1 MFGSENVKSDGL
13 LFGGFLVG
21 VGARSS
27 NPGGVNGLNG
37 LDTELTINFFAAESV
52 LPYGRI
58 GLDIRHTPE
67 YSAADVMSMPVN
79 IIVYII

>member
-1 MFGSENVKSDGL
+1 VKSILVFDAENDKSDGL

-37 LDTELTINFFAAESV
+37 LDTELTINFFAESEV
-52 LPYGRI
+52 PYGRI
-58 GLDIRHTPE
+58 GFDIKHTH
-67 YSAADVMSMPVN
+67 A
-79 IIVYII
+79 

>member
-1 MFGSENVKSDGL
+1 MLVFDSEKVKSEGL
-13 LFGGFLVG
+13 LLGGFLVG

-37 LDTELTINFFAAESV
+37 LDTELTINFFAESV
-52 LPYGRI
+52 FPYGRK

-67 YSAADVMSMPVN
+67 
-79 IIVYII
+79 